1 MLFFKPDRTTI
12 TGIRISLI
20 GGFLTIGFFS
30 VINFIAGSPVSAA
43 DMDAGLRAEMFRL
56 GYDQMVDIENE
67 RYLAEQGRAKPTD
80 EILEDGMIDRDSRKK
95 SLKFQVLFPDTA
107 SLLGPT
113 GGVNL
118 PTGSVVDRG
127 KFLASGH
134 YMRYRETKRTVMFH
148 KFNYGLYDNL
158 EIGVAVGEV
167 EDQDASDQAFNLK
180 YRFNPED
187 RRIVWAMGYQYHNII
202 AGDYSDTVHALYG
215 VMDVKVNDYLK
226 VYMNVMGTSDTD
238 IVTLSL
244 GTQLVVP
251 NTPLHST
258 AGYIEL
264 EQDSG
269 SGGYK
274 LLNLGLKYRMSDIF
288 SVDLM
293 RIQNYRSSDD
303 TSGLGFNLYF

>member
-1 MLFFKPDRTTI
+1 MLLF
-12 TGIRISLI
+12 ISNRKTP
-20 GGFLTIGFFS
+20 G
-30 VINFIAGSPVSAA
+30 
-43 DMDAGLRAEMFRL
+43 DAGTFRYGVAFAMFFMLLSTLFIPAGHAAEMDTGLKSEMFRL
-56 GYDQMVDIENE
+56 GYDAMVEIESE
-67 RYLAEQGRAKPTD
+67 RYLAEQNRAKPG
-80 EILEDGMIDRDSRKK
+80 EQIMEAGLVERDSRKN
-95 SLKFQVLFPDTA
+95 SLKFPILFPDTA
-107 SLLGPT
+107 SLTGPT

-127 KFLASGH
+127 KFLAAGH
-134 YMRYRETKRTVMFH
+134 YMRYRETKRTIMLH
-148 KFNYGLYDNL
+148 KFNYGLYDNM
-158 EIGVAVGEV
+158 EVGIAVGEA
-167 EDQDASDQAFNLK
+167 ESQDATDQAFNLK
-180 YRFNPED
+180 YRFNPEN
-187 RRIVWAMGYQYHNII
+187 RRIVWAMGYQYHNIT

-226 VYMNVMGTSDTD
+226 VYMNVTGTSDTD
-238 IVTLSL
+238 IVTLNM

-258 AGYIEL
+258 AAYIEI

-288 SVDLM
+288 SVDIM